1 MRKTGQPHRLLHT
14 ATSLLN
20 GIGQIMLQNNPWT
33 GLLFLAGIFCG
44 SVPMGIA
51 AIVSVGIGTSTA
63 WLLQYDHDEIHEGLY
78 GFSATLVGV
87 ALLCFFQS
95 TIIIWAAVVVGSI
108 LATLIQHLFI
118 QKKISIYTLP
128 FILVVWLVLYISAT
142 YPTLIVQQNIVTSNA
157 TTNSYWGLLSRG
169 FGQVIFQDNI
179 WAGLLFAIGIFINR
193 PIAMVYALAGIILSS
208 LLAFQLNE
216 SDEDIYMGLL
226 SYNAVLCALV
236 FVGKTA
242 KHILAGLVAVVL
254 SVLIMILM
262 RKMNLP
268 PLTFPFVLAT
278 WLTLILKWSTE
289 KSTAT
294 TEA

>member
-63 WLLQYDHDEIHEGLY
+63 WLLQYDRDEIHEGLY

-118 QKKISIYTLP
+118 QKKSP
-128 FILVVWLVLYISAT
+128 FIRF
-142 YPTLIVQQNIVTSNA
+142 
-157 TTNSYWGLLSRG
+157 LLS
-169 FGQVIFQDNI
+169 
-179 WAGLLFAIGIFINR
+179 
-193 PIAMVYALAGIILSS
+193 LSP
-208 LLAFQLNE
+208 
-216 SDEDIYMGLL
+216 G
-226 SYNAVLCALV
+226 
-236 FVGKTA
+236 
-242 KHILAGLVAVVL
+242 
-254 SVLIMILM
+254 
-262 RKMNLP
+262 
-268 PLTFPFVLAT
+268 
-278 WLTLILKWSTE
+278 
-289 KSTAT
+289 
-294 TEA
+294 